1 MSEDVV
7 SSSGQERAAGPGRV
21 RAARLPVRPGPGS
34 FRLLGWLGRLGIAGV
49 EPSALALGLSVT
61 VAYSHLARLAREGLV
76 VRVVVGDGGGGVFA
90 ITRAGA
96 RVAREHGAVGVVAP
110 NSSSA
115 STGRHARAISWV
127 AASSELRGR
136 RWLGPA
142 ELRAES
148 GWRVARDDGARHA
161 PDLGLVY
168 DGKRV
173 ALEVELH
180 AKAPARLQAILR
192 GYRGLIDRGALTSVA
207 YVVDRR
213 DVSALVRRQADLALL
228 GDSLRVGP
236 LEGIVATA
244 RRDSAARRPSAAGSS

>member
-1 MSEDVV
+1 M
-7 SSSGQERAAGPGRV
+7 
-21 RAARLPVRPGPGS
+21 
-34 FRLLGWLGRLGIAGV
+34 W
-49 EPSALALGLSVT
+49 
-61 VAYSHLARLAREGLV
+61 
-76 VRVVVGDGGGGVFA
+76 A

-96 RVAREHGAVGVVAP
+96 RVAREHGAVWVVAP

-142 ELRAES
+142 ELRADS

-168 DGKRV
+168 DGKRI

-180 AKAPARLQAILR
+180 AKAPV
-192 GYRGLIDRGALTSVA
+192 S
-207 YVVDRR
+207 RR
-213 DVSALVRRQADLALL
+213 FC
-228 GDSLRVGP
+228 P
-236 LEGIVATA
+236 ATA
-244 RRDSAARRPSAAGSS
+244 V